1 MQRKEVNVVEHSE
14 MRSETDLKSKLAKAL
29 SIATIRPKS
38 GLADKIF
45 FIIKKGKEGLPW
57 WRSG

>member
-1 MQRKEVNVVEHSE
+1 

-29 SIATIRPKS
+29 SIATVRPKS

-45 FIIKKGKEGLPW
+45 LSLKKEKSFYEVTCNVTPT
-57 WRSG
+57 